1 MLCFYFVILFRTSY
15 LIGQGVEGWSFSCI
29 KTSMGGSVAK
39 ITRGG
44 VSLDDDF
51 STVVGSS
58 FGALSEAQLLS
69 LDLQTHTRVS
79 HDWESGHMTKMCC
92 SRAGCVK
99 RQIKGQKKL
108 CFHCKRTEFTGQIR
122 SRDTGDLRE
131 QGRRRLHLRRRRQV
145 FCVQD
150 VVDVSMTLRC
160 NRGVGSADSAPPT
173 PLRRRMLVRTF
184 FFPPPGT

>member
-1 MLCFYFVILFRTSY
+1 MIFFFLPLGRFLGDSRGAGSVGTGFVQSQALFGERGGHLTERGSGVLAYVMFLLCDFFFFYFFFLPRTSY

-39 ITRGG
+39 MTRGG

-69 LDLQTHTRVS
+69 LDLQTHTQVS

-92 SRAGCVK
+92 S
-99 RQIKGQKKL
+99 
-108 CFHCKRTEFTGQIR
+108 
-122 SRDTGDLRE
+122 
-131 QGRRRLHLRRRRQV
+131 
-145 FCVQD
+145 
-150 VVDVSMTLRC
+150 
-160 NRGVGSADSAPPT
+160 
-173 PLRRRMLVRTF
+173 
-184 FFPPPGT
+184 

>member
-1 MLCFYFVILFRTSY
+1 MLCFYFVIFFSRTSY

-69 LDLQTHTRVS
+69 LDLQTH
-79 HDWESGHMTKMCC
+79 
-92 SRAGCVK
+92 AGV
-99 RQIKGQKKL
+99 
-108 CFHCKRTEFTGQIR
+108 T
-122 SRDTGDLRE
+122 
-131 QGRRRLHLRRRRQV
+131 
-145 FCVQD
+145 
-150 VVDVSMTLRC
+150 
-160 NRGVGSADSAPPT
+160 
-173 PLRRRMLVRTF
+173 
-184 FFPPPGT
+184 